1 MATKKSTKKSRFVK
15 SRRTYD
21 SSRRR
26 EQALATRR
34 GVLDA
39 AYELFIEGG
48 YFVTTIEA
56 IASDAHV
63 SPETVYAMFRNK
75 RSILS
80 ELIDIS
86 MAGDDAPVPILDRP
100 WVQKM
105 REEPD
110 QRLRLQILA
119 RNGRSI
125 LERTAPIYEVLRGAA
140 SGDPEMRAL
149 WQLNKTQRFAGQS
162 ELLHI
167 LMARDGL
174 REGLS
179 SKAAADILFT
189 IGSPETYRSLVVDR
203 GWTAER
209 FERWYAGTL
218 ARLLLP

>member
-1 MATKKSTKKSRFVK
+1 
-15 SRRTYD
+15 
-21 SSRRR
+21 
-26 EQALATRR
+26 
-34 GVLDA
+34 
-39 AYELFIEGG
+39 
-48 YFVTTIEA
+48 
-56 IASDAHV
+56 
-63 SPETVYAMFRNK
+63 
-75 RSILS
+75 
-80 ELIDIS
+80 
-86 MAGDDAPVPILDRP
+86 
-100 WVQKM
+100 
-105 REEPD
+105 
-110 QRLRLQILA
+110 
-119 RNGRSI
+119 
-125 LERTAPIYEVLRGAA
+125 
-140 SGDPEMRAL
+140 MRAL